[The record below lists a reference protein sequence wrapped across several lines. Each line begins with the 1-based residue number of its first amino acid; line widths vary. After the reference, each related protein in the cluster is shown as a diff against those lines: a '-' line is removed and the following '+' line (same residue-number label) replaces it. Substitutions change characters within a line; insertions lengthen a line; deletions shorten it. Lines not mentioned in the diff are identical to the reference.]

1 MEDFPTFNLSEYSIP
16 AASTSEKVGKE
27 IIEELEKGQQISFR
41 LADGEWLEN
50 PDKNDMSDFSSIGA
64 PHTLDFKP
72 EISAPGGNI
81 YSTSLENDYELMSGT
96 SMASPNVAGGSAL
109 VLQSLYEKGLD
120 QTEDAALQAKIALM
134 NTSRIK
140 IGRASCR
147 ERVEESLKVE
157 SAEEISEYKMR
168 IIVIK

>member
-1 MEDFPTFNLSEYSIP
+1 
-16 AASTSEKVGKE
+16 
-27 IIEELEKGQQISFR
+27 
-41 LADGEWLEN
+41 
-50 PDKNDMSDFSSIGA
+50 MSDFSSIGA

-134 NTSRIK
+134 NTSK
-140 IGRASCR
+140 IINQPGTTIPRSE
-147 ERVEESLKVE
+147 ERRVGKESR
-157 SAEEISEYKMR
+157 SNR
-168 IIVIK
+168 TP